1 MHPAIFLAAMK
12 NDKPLENEPWPKRRR
27 KSWLAPDRV
36 LLFTVIILQAIIV
49 YKLFAPSN
57 ATDSAPIT
65 MPGLDLGKR
74 QDVAAHNLTRVSSP
88 ADPYRALT
96 IDPAH
101 DVDDFDEAEVRAFM
115 QELVRIMEGS
125 TANSRLSRML
135 ERDVMEAQLVHRQ
148 RERIFN
154 SILRDFQQFESFLNF
169 DDAWPTLLPSP
180 TLDMRD
186 LENHYLVVF
195 SLPGFNT
202 DAVQLQLD
210 GRILTLICG
219 NEATPGTFYS
229 GRVQLP
235 GDIDQS
241 RDAQARLTNGVLKV
255 FIPKATT
262 EIKVPAIETV
272 VESSTKKE
280 IL

>member
-1 MHPAIFLAAMK
+1 MHPATFSDDMK
-12 NDKPLENEPWPKRRR
+12 NDKPLESKPWPGRRR
-27 KSWLAPDRV
+27 KSWLAPEQV
-36 LLFTVIILQAIIV
+36 LLFAVIILQAIIV
-49 YKLFAPSN
+49 YKLFAPSRT
-57 ATDSAPIT
+57 TDSAPIT
-65 MPGLDLGKR
+65 MPGLDLGK
-74 QDVAAHNLTRVSSP
+74 QQVVDSHNLTTVSTP
-88 ADPYRALT
+88 ADPYRSLT
-96 IDPAH
+96 IGPAH
-101 DVDDFDEAEVRAFM
+101 DMDDFDEAEVRAFM

-125 TANSRLSRML
+125 SANSRLSRML
-135 ERDVMEAQLVHRQ
+135 ERDVMEARLVHRQ

-154 SILRDFQQFESFLNF
+154 SIFRDFQQFESFLNF

-202 DAVQLQLD
+202 DAVQLQLE

-255 FIPKATT
+255 FIPKAAD
-262 EIKVPAIETV
+262 EIKVPTIETA